1 MSLAFHAMRCFSCS
15 TMPRSTP
22 AVEKLVASRVA
33 ALRREVGLTLREL
46 ATKTGLSDA
55 YLSRV
60 ENGQTAVTLASL
72 EKLAA
77 VFATPI
83 TTFFEE
89 EAKPRRLVLCRTG
102 AGRKA
107 RFRGRTGTLVELL
120 ADEKHAKLM
129 EPLIV
134 DVSSATR
141 PVKPLSHAGEEFNFV
156 IEGRCTFLFGD
167 EKHTLNAGDSV
178 YFDATVPHAVHAI
191 RGEPCRLLAV
201 VTSRDFQVHRNIS
214 KVLEERIQA

>member
-1 MSLAFHAMRCFSCS
+1 MSTSS
-15 TMPRSTP
+15 
-22 AVEKLVASRVA
+22 VEARVSRRLA
-33 ALRREVGLTLREL
+33 ALRQEVGLTLREL
-46 ATKTGLSDA
+46 GTKTGLSDA

-89 EAKPRRLVLCRTG
+89 EAAPKNLVLCRAG
-102 AGRKA
+102 AGAKA
-107 RFRGRTGTLVELL
+107 RFRGRTGTLVQLL
-120 ADEKHAKLM
+120 AEPKHAKLM

-134 DVSSATR
+134 DVASATR
-141 PVKPLSHAGEEFNFV
+141 PVKPVAHAGEEFNYV
-156 IEGRCTFLFGD
+156 ISGRCLFLFGG
-167 EKHTLNAGDSV
+167 EKHPLATGDSV
-178 YFDATVPHAVHAI
+178 YFDATIPHAVHAI
-191 RGEPCRLLAV
+191 KREPCQLLAV
-201 VTSRDFQVHRNIS
+201 VTSRDFQMHRDIG